1 MQANSIRTTSYPGR
15 SILCTGW
22 RLTWKNQVDLES
34 RVWLEKRCC
43 FATPRFQK
51 TVCRCTFRFW
61 HMTIFKRILRLGFG
75 SSFYNIKMLQFLS
88 FYQLIDSENKVAPSW
103 AKFYTT
109 IQKGREDGRRLTYKI
124 TLAAVKY
131 LRSIAK
137 QHIHKTGRA
146 AINLDDVNLPS
157 KLHIFANTNTN
168 STYFLSRS
176 QYFNIC
182 SKAVTRWLK
191 HHGLPPQFASAFMQK
206 ITAEW
211 KLHLDARKSG

>member
-1 MQANSIRTTSYPGR
+1 
-15 SILCTGW
+15 
-22 RLTWKNQVDLES
+22 
-34 RVWLEKRCC
+34 
-43 FATPRFQK
+43 
-51 TVCRCTFRFW
+51 
-61 HMTIFKRILRLGFG
+61 
-75 SSFYNIKMLQFLS
+75 MLQFLS
-88 FYQLIDSENKVAPSW
+88 FTNSSTQRTRFPQVERNSTQPSKTGESHIQNHPCCCKV
-103 AKFYTT
+103 
-109 IQKGREDGRRLTYKI
+109 
-124 TLAAVKY
+124 